1 MTTIPLHL
9 IEPGTRLRGADPEQ
23 VKHLAESIAEVGLL
37 HPIAVYR
44 RKVMHGGIA
53 VDGYGIVAGLNR
65 FEAHKALGRDEIE
78 ATVLALDELHR
89 QLAEV
94 DENLAGTKL
103 TPAERA
109 LFTRRRK
116 EIYEALHPETKNGAH
131 GGRGGKTN
139 ETDNLSFSKDTADRT
154 GVDRR
159 TVERDAARGSIGD
172 DLSDLKGTSLDK
184 GVELD
189 ALAKMEPGE
198 RKDIIARAK
207 AGEDVTA
214 RRHRNALDDKMTKE
228 DAVERLAEW
237 LAGNSHGE
245 DWATL
250 SALIYAAGYTPLG
263 KAFNR
268 LVGTPVFDN
277 TSAGR

>member
-23 VKHLAESIAEVGLL
+23 VKNLAESIDEVGLL

-65 FEAHKALGRDEIE
+65 FEAHKALGRQEIE
-78 ATVLALDELHR
+78 ATVLDLDELHR

-116 EIYEALHPETKNGAH
+116 EIYEALHPETKAAQNASKE
-131 GGRGGKTN
+131 RKTSAN
-139 ETDNLSFSKDTADRT
+139 SAFVSDTAEKS
-154 GVDRR
+154 GVSRR
-159 TVERDAARGSIGD
+159 TVEMDAARGSIGD

-189 ALAKMEPGE
+189 ALAKMDPGE
-198 RKDIIARAK
+198 RADIVARAK
-207 AGEDVTA
+207 AGE
-214 RRHRNALDDKMTKE
+214 E
-228 DAVERLAEW
+228 DANERLAEW
-237 LAGNSHGE
+237 LAENSHGE
-245 DWATL
+245 QWATL

-268 LVGTPVFDN
+268 LVGTPVFD
-277 TSAGR
+277 SSEAGR

>member
-23 VKHLAESIAEVGLL
+23 VKNLAESIDEVGLL

-65 FEAHKALGRDEIE
+65 FEAHKALGRQEIE
-78 ATVLALDELHR
+78 ATVLDLDELHR

-116 EIYEALHPETKNGAH
+116 EVYEALHPETKAAQNASKE
-131 GGRGGKTN
+131 RKTSAN
-139 ETDNLSFSKDTADRT
+139 SAFVSDTAEKS
-154 GVDRR
+154 GVSRR
-159 TVERDAARGSIGD
+159 TVEMDAARGSIGD

-189 ALAKMEPGE
+189 ALAKMDPGE
-198 RKDIIARAK
+198 RADIVARAK
-207 AGEDVTA
+207 AGERVTA
-214 RRHRNALDDKMTKE
+214 RRQQNALDDKMTKE
-228 DAVERLAEW
+228 DANERLAEW
-237 LAGNSHGE
+237 LAENSHGE
-245 DWATL
+245 QWATL

-268 LVGTPVFDN
+268 LVGTPVFD
-277 TSAGR
+277 SSEAGR